1 LARKILLADDS
12 VTAQNMGRK
21 ILADAGYDVVT
32 VNNGSAALKRIAE
45 IKPDLIVLDVYMPGY
60 SGLEV
65 CQRLK
70 DSDET
75 AHIPVLLTV
84 GKLEPFK
91 PEEARR
97 VKAEGHIVKPFEA
110 SELLTAITRLE
121 DRVVP
126 QQPEGGRFGAD
137 GNGRKSDSGGGA
149 DTGWKSRLGF
159 SAKKKKEE
167 KDDSTAGSF
176 RDFRKV
182 KTKAVA
188 AETSAETVTAKKA
201 EPVAD
206 IPRDITP
213 EELDVLSALA
223 AKLGG
228 QVPKPEQTA
237 PASDA
242 VKVAETSQEVPIEV
256 SSDLTAAAKVAAANS
271 AVEAE
276 KLTSPEVET
285 SAPTE
290 QPLVAAETPA
300 FAAEGKS
307 EIEIP
312 VEHIDAIAEVATV
325 ADPVASEALPTAKV
339 EDAVAKSADEQSVD
353 NQSSDNQFVDTQ
365 TSEPIA
371 VISTVDIASLAQEA
385 APVDRSDEP
394 MFATSVNVSEQ
405 TAAEATE
412 SQTQPEAVGAGA
424 PVANFAVNSEITE
437 VAAVAPVHE
446 TGAVEDPAPSDE
458 ELAQALRLLTPAE
471 GSIASASSAFGTD
484 SRPRW
489 IAEAVALT
497 SDETTIS
504 LEAEMFRAFTVGTM
518 TMSGGEITPPR
529 FTGVSA
535 LVDAV
540 ENRLVAAQ
548 SEAAAKSGTPGAA
561 PAVADHFAPNDS
573 VDAAPQTVQEDP
585 TSASAATA
593 SETTANVADTVAVES
608 APDNSAVATPPAEME
623 SQDSTSQMGGDDSMG
638 KNAKSNSASSN
649 ASEMAEKSEPAKAM
663 AAAAASERGSTS
675 SSSSTPD
682 ASTIASIV
690 ESVMA
695 DLRPRIVE
703 EIVKKLTG
711 K

>member
-1 LARKILLADDS
+1 
-12 VTAQNMGRK
+12 
-21 ILADAGYDVVT
+21 
-32 VNNGSAALKRIAE
+32 
-45 IKPDLIVLDVYMPGY
+45 
-60 SGLEV
+60 
-65 CQRLK
+65 
-70 DSDET
+70 
-75 AHIPVLLTV
+75 
-84 GKLEPFK
+84 
-91 PEEARR
+91 
-97 VKAEGHIVKPFEA
+97 
-110 SELLTAITRLE
+110 
-121 DRVVP
+121 
-126 QQPEGGRFGAD
+126 
-137 GNGRKSDSGGGA
+137 
-149 DTGWKSRLGF
+149 
-159 SAKKKKEE
+159 
-167 KDDSTAGSF
+167 
-176 RDFRKV
+176 
-182 KTKAVA
+182 
-188 AETSAETVTAKKA
+188 
-201 EPVAD
+201 
-206 IPRDITP
+206 
-213 EELDVLSALA
+213 
-223 AKLGG
+223 
-228 QVPKPEQTA
+228 
-237 PASDA
+237 
-242 VKVAETSQEVPIEV
+242 
-256 SSDLTAAAKVAAANS
+256 
-271 AVEAE
+271 
-276 KLTSPEVET
+276 
-285 SAPTE
+285 
-290 QPLVAAETPA
+290 
-300 FAAEGKS
+300 
-307 EIEIP
+307 
-312 VEHIDAIAEVATV
+312 
-325 ADPVASEALPTAKV
+325 
-339 EDAVAKSADEQSVD
+339 
-353 NQSSDNQFVDTQ
+353 
-365 TSEPIA
+365 
-371 VISTVDIASLAQEA
+371 
-385 APVDRSDEP
+385 
-394 MFATSVNVSEQ
+394 
-405 TAAEATE
+405 
-412 SQTQPEAVGAGA
+412 
-424 PVANFAVNSEITE
+424 VNSEITE

-518 TMSGGEITPPR
+518 TMSGGEMTPPR

-593 SETTANVADTVAVES
+593 SERTANVADTVAVES